1 MDFRHLQQFLILA
14 ETLNFHRAAEK
25 LHMSQPPLSVSIRKL
40 EDMVGVPLFVRGRQ
54 GVQLTE
60 AGLAALDEAR
70 RALFHAEQFKLAAR
84 AGAAGEGGTVRIG
97 FVGSA
102 THGIL
107 PRILPLFRQRYPGV
121 TVVLREATSIRIMQ
135 DLAEDTLEVGIVR
148 VPVAMG
154 SNVRLAPLTTE
165 NFALAVPKGHR
176 LARRGSIRLT
186 DLADEAFI
194 MYTATEAA
202 GLRMAAINACQLRG
216 FTPRITQEAVQV
228 QTLLSLVES
237 GLGVALVPAGSRR
250 HPGPNVVY
258 KSLADFPADA
268 SIGISLAWNPD
279 TERSAARNLR
289 EMASQA
295 FRDKPAKYPVPR
307 LRQGGRQ
314 A

>member
-1 MDFRHLQQFLILA
+1 MDFRHLQQFLVLA
-14 ETLNFHRAAEK
+14 DTLNFHRAAEK

-40 EDMVGVPLFVRGRQ
+40 EESVGVALFVRGRQ

-70 RALFHAEQFKLAAR
+70 RALFHAEQFRLAAR
-84 AGAAGEGGTVRIG
+84 AGAAGEGGTVRVG

-102 THGIL
+102 
-107 PRILPLFRQRYPGV
+107 YPGV

-135 DLAEDTLEVGIVR
+135 DLADDALEVGIVR

-165 NFALAVPKGHR
+165 HFVLAVPKGHA
-176 LARRGSIRLT
+176 LARRGRLRLA

-237 GLGVALVPAGSRR
+237 GLGVALVPAGARR
-250 HPGPNVVY
+250 HPSPNVVT
-258 KSLADFPADA
+258 KTLSDFPADA
-268 SIGISLAWNPD
+268 SIGISLAWNPA

-289 EMASQA
+289 ELAGHA
-295 FRDKPAKYPVPR
+295 FRPRPAK
-307 LRQGGRQ
+307 
-314 A
+314 

>member
-1 MDFRHLQQFLILA
+1 MDFRHLQQFLVLA

-121 TVVLREATSIRIMQ
+121 TVLLREATSIRIMQ
-135 DLAEDTLEVGIVR
+135 
-148 VPVAMG
+148 
-154 SNVRLAPLTTE
+154 
-165 NFALAVPKGHR
+165 
-176 LARRGSIRLT
+176 

-258 KSLADFPADA
+258 KTLADFPADA

-295 FRDKPAKYPVPR
+295 FRDKPAKYPAPR

>member
-1 MDFRHLQQFLILA
+1 
-14 ETLNFHRAAEK
+14 
-25 LHMSQPPLSVSIRKL
+25 
-40 EDMVGVPLFVRGRQ
+40 
-54 GVQLTE
+54 
-60 AGLAALDEAR
+60 
-70 RALFHAEQFKLAAR
+70 
-84 AGAAGEGGTVRIG
+84 
-97 FVGSA
+97 
-102 THGIL
+102 
-107 PRILPLFRQRYPGV
+107 
-121 TVVLREATSIRIMQ
+121 
-135 DLAEDTLEVGIVR
+135 
-148 VPVAMG
+148 
-154 SNVRLAPLTTE
+154 
-165 NFALAVPKGHR
+165 
-176 LARRGSIRLT
+176 
-186 DLADEAFI
+186 

-258 KSLADFPADA
+258 KTLADFPADA

>member
-1 MDFRHLQQFLILA
+1 MDFRHLQQFLVLA
-14 ETLNFHRAAEK
+14 DTLNFHRAAEK

-40 EDMVGVPLFVRGRQ
+40 EESVGVPLFVRGRQ

-70 RALFHAEQFKLAAR
+70 RALFHAEQFRLAAR
-84 AGAAGEGGTVRIG
+84 AGAAGEGGTVRVG

-102 THGIL
+102 THAIL
-107 PRILPLFRQRYPGV
+107 PRVLPLFRQRYPGV

-135 DLAEDTLEVGIVR
+135 DLADDALEVGIVR

-154 SNVRLAPLTTE
+154 SNVRLSPLTTE
-165 NFALAVPKGHR
+165 HFVLAVPRGHA
-176 LARRGSIRLT
+176 LARRGRLRLA

-237 GLGVALVPAGSRR
+237 GLGVALVPAGARR
-250 HPGPNVVY
+250 HPSPNVVT
-258 KSLADFPADA
+258 KTLSDFPADA
-268 SIGISLAWNPD
+268 SIGISLAWNPA

-289 EMASQA
+289 ELAGHA
-295 FRDKPAKYPVPR
+295 FRPRPVK
-307 LRQGGRQ
+307 
-314 A
+314 

>member
-1 MDFRHLQQFLILA
+1 M
-14 ETLNFHRAAEK
+14 
-25 LHMSQPPLSVSIRKL
+25 
-40 EDMVGVPLFVRGRQ
+40 PLFVRGRQ
-54 GVQLTE
+54 GVKLTE

-70 RALFHAEQFKLAAR
+70 RALFHAEQFRLAAR

-102 THGIL
+102 THGVL

-135 DLAEDTLEVGIVR
+135 ELEEDTLEVGIVR

-165 NFALAVPKGHR
+165 DFALAVPKSHP
-176 LARRGSIRLT
+176 LARRGRIRLA
-186 DLADEAFI
+186 DLAQEPFI

-237 GLGVALVPAGSRR
+237 GLGVALVPAGGRR
-250 HPGPNVVY
+250 HPGTSVVY
-258 KSLADFPADA
+258 KTLADFPAGA
-268 SIGISLAWNPD
+268 SIGISLAWNPA
-279 TERSAARNLR
+279 TERSATRNLR
-289 EMASQA
+289 EMAIQA
-295 FRDKPAKYPVPR
+295 FRDKNTK
-307 LRQGGRQ
+307 
-314 A
+314 